1 MDEQTAT
8 RLAAQQ
14 LVDQLGKAAG
24 FMIALRIM
32 QVLAERTSP
41 VTPELIE
48 AFAVCLRSMERFATM
63 AGLDQSVD
71 PASQVDTAEAPAV
84 GGSGGV
90 STSSGA
96 AAPGGSADGAS
107 NGGAG
112 SGISDPL
119 KGLAESLGVGNGRGG
134 WGGNGT
140 PLA

>member
-48 AFAVCLRSMERFATM
+48 AFAVCLRGMERFATI
-63 AGLDQSVD
+63 AGLDQMAD
-71 PASQVDTAEAPAV
+71 APAQGDAASAEASTEA
-84 GGSGGV
+84 SGAAPRGEGA
-90 STSSGA
+90 SSGA
-96 AAPGGSADGAS
+96 A
-107 NGGAG
+107 
-112 SGISDPL
+112 GINDPL
-119 KGLAESLGVGNGRGG
+119 KDLAEALGKGRGG
-134 WGGNGT
+134 WGNNGT

>member
-48 AFAVCLRSMERFATM
+48 AFAVCLRGMERFATM

-84 GGSGGV
+84 GGGGGV

-119 KGLAESLGVGNGRGG
+119 KGLAEALGVGNRRGG

>member
-32 QVLAERTSP
+32 QVLAERTTP

-48 AFAVCLRSMERFATM
+48 AFASCLRGMEQFATM
-63 AGLDQSVD
+63 AGLDKAVD
-71 PASQVDTAEAPAV
+71 APQGDAAPA
-84 GGSGGV
+84 GEEPAGE
-90 STSSGA
+90 A
-96 AAPGGSADGAS
+96 GGSAEAS
-107 NGGAG
+107 PNGSGTA
-112 SGISDPL
+112 GISDPL
-119 KGLAESLGVGNGRGG
+119 KGLAESLGTGNGRGG